1 VTCCFSWKLRSF
13 LGLSTICLTPRS
25 ARKLRIHILHDC
37 LLVLHSFG
45 RQDPAAQSW
54 PLLKIHVVFTASAS
68 YCPHCLPSKNYVVLS
83 PNWAR
88 SRRCHCCPRFL
99 NPSSQWPL
107 CSFSWQCPRASH
119 PCLKFRLHSL
129 RAFSSLLVICT
140 WKLKMMHHGRLPDF
154 WIWCRLFMIDCK
166 YSYMDDTR
174 LDDED
179 DEQGVHARRVVRKQM
194 NTWSM
199 PSNSK
204 GDTCTCNTKRTPRL
218 SNNLHTLS
226 CGGEAMIHQ
235 EHTNHSAT
243 LQLDMDTTISMN
255 IPARHVESC
264 HESSRPRHYYG
275 PYCCNLCNVMRKS
288 NTPTYIVQNCPT
300 V

>member
-1 VTCCFSWKLRSF
+1 
-13 LGLSTICLTPRS
+13 
-25 ARKLRIHILHDC
+25 
-37 LLVLHSFG
+37 
-45 RQDPAAQSW
+45 
-54 PLLKIHVVFTASAS
+54 
-68 YCPHCLPSKNYVVLS
+68 
-83 PNWAR
+83 
-88 SRRCHCCPRFL
+88 
-99 NPSSQWPL
+99 
-107 CSFSWQCPRASH
+107 
-119 PCLKFRLHSL
+119 
-129 RAFSSLLVICT
+129 
-140 WKLKMMHHGRLPDF
+140 MHHGRLPDF

-199 PSNSK
+199 PSTSK

-288 NTPTYIVQNCPT
+288 NTPTYIVEESGMSNSIEWSQRVTRVKFTLGYKCPSF
-300 V
+300 VHANEFSHWLLPHSFESL